1 MDRGAGEAKGHQLA
15 PKLIKEN
22 KKSRAK
28 INTKS
33 GLQGRL
39 SIGQPLKIGKQL
51 NQPNKQTKTPGSG
64 KNQELSSEC
73 AHIPKPPQDFQ
84 HH

>member
-15 PKLIKEN
+15 PKLIKKN
-22 KKSRAK
+22 KKGRAK

-39 SIGQPLKIGKQL
+39 SIGQPSNYLKFL
-51 NQPNKQTKTPGSG
+51 N
-64 KNQELSSEC
+64 
-73 AHIPKPPQDFQ
+73 
-84 HH
+84 